1 MVKLTDYLLPA
12 VVLLIT
18 VTGAVKGVRIF
29 DVFIEGA
36 KKGIKTAVGILPPL
50 IALIAAVEM
59 LKASGALVFL
69 CDVLSP
75 IAKFTGI
82 PKEVLPLTLL
92 SPVSGS
98 GAITMYESILKDY
111 GPDSVIG
118 RISSILMGS
127 TETLFYAI
135 TLYYGS
141 VSVKN
146 TRHTLPCAVCADCVS
161 FILSARFVSLGL

>member
-1 MVKLTDYLLPA
+1 MAKLTDYILPA

-18 VTGAVKGVRIF
+18 VSGAVKGVKIF

-36 KKGIKTAVGILPPL
+36 KKGMRTAVSILPAL

-69 CDVLSP
+69 CDILSP
-75 IAKFTGI
+75 VANLTGI

-98 GAITMYESILKDY
+98 GAVTMYESILRDY
-111 GPDSVIG
+111 GADSVIG
-118 RISSILMGS
+118 RVSSILMGS

-135 TLYYGS
+135 TVYYGA
-141 VSVKN
+141 VGVKN
-146 TRHTLPCAVCADCVS
+146 TRHTLPCAVCADWVS
-161 FILSARFVSLGL
+161 FILSARFVALGL